1 MGKKKQ
7 KADLIDETE
16 SPDDVLKVESTIY
29 LELLQLKDK
38 KWSARFLIGAILPK
52 SYHRYK
58 ITLTLNEDPYLERIE
73 ELEKGLDESLFRE
86 EQGSIKDV
94 NKRIGQIRAELER
107 MQKDCPEIE
116 FNATVEEIKYKDA
129 ETRLTC
135 RIPDDII
142 EPINKQKYRL
152 EAYKIVLIPLYT

>member
-1 MGKKKQ
+1 MKNKKQ
-7 KADLIDETE
+7 KVDLIDEE
-16 SPDDVLKVESTIY
+16 QSLEDILKVESTIY

-52 SYHRYK
+52 SYHRYQ
-58 ITLTLNEDPYLERIE
+58 ITLTLNEEPYLERIE
-73 ELEKGLDESLFRE
+73 ELEKGLNESLFKE
-86 EQGSIKDV
+86 EKSSVAKT
-94 NKRIGQIRAELER
+94 NKRIGEIRDELNR
-107 MQKDCPEIE
+107 MRRDCPEIE
-116 FNATVEEIKYKDA
+116 FNATVEEIKYKDS

-152 EAYKIVLIPLYT
+152 EAYKVILLPLYV

>member
-1 MGKKKQ
+1 MKNKKQ
-7 KADLIDETE
+7 KVDLIDEEE
-16 SPDDVLKVESTIY
+16 SLEDILKVESTIY

-38 KWSARFLIGAILPK
+38 KWTARFLIGAILPK

-58 ITLTLNEDPYLERIE
+58 MTLILNEEPYLERIE
-73 ELEKGLDESLFRE
+73 ELEKGLNESLFKE
-86 EQGSIKDV
+86 EKSSVKGT
-94 NKRIGQIRAELER
+94 NKRIGEIRDELER
-107 MQKDCPEIE
+107 MRRDCPEIQ
-116 FNATVEEIKYKDA
+116 FNTTIEEIKYKDA

-152 EAYKIVLIPLYT
+152 EAYKVILLPLYV